1 MYPGQTSGTRKIDC
15 ESLEAEYDSLYKLVL
30 IGAENIGKS
39 SALSRFVDDTYIE
52 NYISTIG
59 VDFKC
64 QMLDHNKK
72 RVKLQIWDTSGQERF
87 RTITS
92 SYYRGAQALF
102 VCADLSMKVSSELMG
117 NICVWLEEVNRYAHE
132 DVPVFIMGMKAD
144 ENPANTLTNIQ
155 ELRKQL
161 DSFPCPKRIKA
172 FAICSAKEPNDS
184 VCNRMIIPTA
194 PESSPVSVAD
204 ESMSAFDAV
213 WLDVFDC
220 LLTPAKTVVT
230 ELDYLKNINTKS
242 ISVTDLATCLDTYK
256 QKRTGIGSFFS
267 FREPSPIIR
276 GLKAHCDLAR
286 HRGDSH
292 LLGSDILAS
301 IHAKD
306 TEKVKKKD
314 LTNKY
319 LGSSL
324 FVQATL
330 SDLSEPFMGSESITL
345 DGTVFVLKEIYKKM
359 MVEKSFLES
368 NPINPKK

>member
-1 MYPGQTSGTRKIDC
+1 
-15 ESLEAEYDSLYKLVL
+15 
-30 IGAENIGKS
+30 
-39 SALSRFVDDTYIE
+39 
-52 NYISTIG
+52 
-59 VDFKC
+59 
-64 QMLDHNKK
+64 MLDHNKK
-72 RVKLQIWDTSGQERF
+72 IVKLQIWDTSGQERF

-92 SYYRGAQALF
+92 SYYRGVHALF
-102 VCADLSMKVSSELMG
+102 VCADLSMEVSSDFMD
-117 NICVWLEEVNRYAHE
+117 NIHVWLEEVNRYARE
-132 DVPVFIMGMKAD
+132 DAPVFIMGMKAD
-144 ENPANTLTNIQ
+144 ENPANTLKNIE
-155 ELRKQL
+155 ELKKL
-161 DSFPCPKRIKA
+161 LNSYFCPRRIKA
-172 FAICSAKEPNDS
+172 FAICSAKEPKNS

-194 PESSPVSVAD
+194 PESS

-220 LLTPAKTVVT
+220 LLPPAEAPAKTVVT
-230 ELDYLKNINTKS
+230 ELDYLQNINTKS

-276 GLKAHCDLAR
+276 GLKTHCDLAR

-292 LLGSDILAS
+292 LSGSDILAS

-330 SDLSEPFMGSESITL
+330 SDLSDPFMGNGSITL

-359 MVEKSFLES
+359 MSKELVLES
-368 NPINPKK
+368 NPINSKK